1 MGLLMRP
8 RRPVLRLAAGAA
20 TAGVAYHAG
29 KQRAQQVSYNEQAS
43 DAYAATQAPAPAPA
57 PVAPVAAAPPDT
69 TGELERL
76 AKLHESGAL
85 TDEEFGAAK
94 AHLLGV

>member
-8 RRPVLRLAAGAA
+8 RRPLMRLAAGAA

-29 KQRAQQVSYNEQAS
+29 RRRAEQDAYNEQAS
-43 DAYAATQAPAPAPA
+43 EAYASTQAPPQSPAPA
-57 PVAPVAAAPPDT
+57 QPVDAA
-69 TGELERL
+69 GELERL
-76 AKLHESGAL
+76 AKLHDSGAL